1 MKVKPFNKLATI
13 GLLLCILLIISSCK
27 VSRDVQP
34 TAPGLPVNYRG
45 ATATDTAGVSNQSW
59 QKIYTEVNLKRLID
73 TALVRNYDLQIA
85 VKNIDA
91 AQKVFSQSRLGY
103 LPEVGLAVNANTNR
117 PSDNS
122 LNGLSLGQFLGS
134 KHIEDYTAMA
144 NLSWEADIWGKVRN
158 QKSAALAAYMQTYE
172 ARKAIQ
178 TQLVSQ
184 VSMGYYNLV
193 MLDVQLDIAKQNV
206 ALNDSTL
213 TIIKLQF
220 DAGQVTSLAIQQAE
234 AQQLSASKL
243 IPQFEQEITIQENA
257 ISLLLGKAPESVV
270 RTGSLDLLFPKEAL
284 KSGIPSSLLQQRP
297 DVKNAEL
304 AITRANAAVGIQKA
318 NLYPALTISAQGG
331 INSFKASDWFTLPAS
346 LFGNIAG
353 GIVQPIFQKRKLK
366 TQYEL
371 AKIEREK
378 AVIQFRQQVLIAVSD
393 VSDALV
399 KIEKLHQQRLIAD
412 QRTLKLQQATK
423 NANFLFRNG
432 MANYL
437 EVITAQSGVLESEL
451 NAVELKKAQLDASVA
466 LYRSLGG
473 GWVN

>member
-1 MKVKPFNKLATI
+1 MKLKSSEKLAKT
-13 GLLLCILLIISSCK
+13 GLLLSMLLTISSCK
-27 VSRDVQP
+27 VTRDVQSI
-34 TAPGLPVNYRG
+34 APELPSNYRG
-45 ATATDTAGVSNQSW
+45 AAATDTTVTSIQSW

-73 TALVRNYDLQIA
+73 TALVKNYDLQIA
-85 VKNIDA
+85 IKNIDA
-91 AQKVFSQSRLGY
+91 AQKLFSQSRLGY
-103 LPEVGLAVNANTNR
+103 LPNVGLAINASSSR

-122 LNGLSLGQFLGS
+122 LNGLSLGQFLGA
-134 KHIEDYTAMA
+134 KHIEDYSAMA

-158 QKSAALAAYMQTYE
+158 QKSTALAAYLQTYE

-193 MLDVQLDIAKQNV
+193 MLDSQLKIANENV

-220 DAGQVTSLAIQQAE
+220 DAGQVSSLAIQQAE

-243 IPQFEQEITIQENA
+243 IPQFEQQISIQENA
-257 ISLLLGKAPESVV
+257 ISVLLGKAPATVV
-270 RTGSLDLLFPKEAL
+270 RAGSLDLLFLKQVL
-284 KSGIPSSLLQQRP
+284 KSGVPSALLQQRP
-297 DVKNAEL
+297 DIKNAEL
-304 AITRANAAVGIQKA
+304 EITRANAAFGIHKA
-318 NLYPALTISAQGG
+318 NLYPALTITAQGG
-331 INSFKASDWFTLPAS
+331 INSFKASNWFTLPAS
-346 LFGNIAG
+346 LFGNVAG
-353 GIVQPIFQKRKLK
+353 GILQPVFQKRKLR
-366 TQYEL
+366 TQYEI

-378 AVIQFRQQVLIAVSD
+378 SVMKFRQQVLVAVSE

-399 KIEKLHQQRLIAD
+399 KIDKLNRQRVVAD

-423 NANFLFRNG
+423 NANFLFKNG

-466 LYRSLGG
+466 LYKSLGG
-473 GWVN
+473 GWLN